1 MEEKDKNKK
10 EYDIEGFVKAGL
22 AVGIVLLVGGMFFVA
37 PIPTVIVIA
46 ICKIAK
52 ALK

>member
-1 MEEKDKNKK
+1 MEEKDKSKK
-10 EYDIEGFVKAGL
+10 GYDIDGFVKAGL
-22 AVGIVLLVGGMFFVA
+22 GIGIIILVAGLFFVA
-37 PIPTVIVIA
+37 PIPTVIVVA